1 LIYLHVQVMG
11 ATTIDEHRK
20 YIERDAALE
29 RRFQPVY
36 VDEPTEEQTLEILK
50 VRLPALLQTTLG
62 FWMRL
67 HRGYGQHY
75 HVKECRVLQDCS
87 SPFLVCLEQSSPGL
101 FSKADFGALGVQPH
115 QSILLLVQHP
125 CRV

>member
-1 LIYLHVQVMG
+1 MG

-50 VRLPALLQTTLG
+50 V
-62 FWMRL
+62 W
-67 HRGYGQHY
+67 
-75 HVKECRVLQDCS
+75 VRVC
-87 SPFLVCLEQSSPGL
+87 VCVACL
-101 FSKADFGALGVQPH
+101 FYQF
-115 QSILLLVQHP
+115 
-125 CRV
+125 